1 VSELDVDLE
10 GLVLTRRDLRAVQA
24 ALDELPFQL
33 GDVCAAAYESG
44 YLAAIRASPP
54 DGTDRAR
61 FAGIDVAGA
70 AVARAV
76 AALGLEEASPWR

>member
-1 VSELDVDLE
+1 MSELELPIE

-24 ALDELPFQL
+24 ALDELPMQL
-33 GDVCAAAYESG
+33 GDVCAAAYELG
-44 YLAAIRASPP
+44 FLAAIRSSPP
-54 DGTDRAR
+54 DGADRAR

-76 AALGLEEASPWR
+76 AALGLDEGSPWR